1 MKIINGKE
9 LGFMPNGTVFSEII
23 DAEFDPED
31 AKYGID
37 ATINGLHIMCGHDDY
52 FPPSSGKFNGVVH
65 MLDHV
70 SCFNKEVNTT
80 IDDWT
85 DSYDTDFN
93 DYDERQHFVI
103 YEKEEIEG
111 IIKNLQWALDEY
123 KEDK

>member
-23 DAEFDPED
+23 DAEFDLED

-37 ATINGLHIMCGHDDY
+37 ATINGLNIMCGHDDY

-80 IDDWT
+80 ISWWYYLFKT
-85 DSYDTDFN
+85 N
-93 DYDERQHFVI
+93 I
-103 YEKEEIEG
+103 
-111 IIKNLQWALDEY
+111 
-123 KEDK
+123 